1 MSEVD
6 QEARLQRE
14 VIASKLAEWARLAAK
29 ALTTARTA
37 AAPKFDALKRASVR
51 EAQRVKDWGTA
62 KLAEIR
68 ADSPQTV
75 EAVPDDSERWW
86 RQGWQKLT
94 QPGVSAKTA
103 ALIGEMDGV
112 EFPFHNL
119 IEAKTH
125 ALLQLR
131 TAARLGCE
139 AEIQLHAQQ
148 CVAQG
153 WPMEFIH
160 AARNGI
166 RNPGFSEQENLL
178 LRYAD
183 DIARTPTDVDLQ
195 TSREL
200 RRHFTQPQIAEITA
214 SICYENFRARY
225 RNALSFQTEL
235 TAELEAFS
243 RR

>member
-14 VIASKLAEWARLAAK
+14 LIASKLTEWTRLAAK
-29 ALTTARTA
+29 GLTSARTA
-37 AAPKFDALKRASVR
+37 ATPKFDALKRASVR
-51 EAQRVKDWGTA
+51 GAHRVKDWGAA

-68 ADSPQTV
+68 ADSPKTV
-75 EAVPDDSERWW
+75 EAVADDSERWW

-94 QPGVSAKTA
+94 QPGMSSKTA
-103 ALIGEMDGV
+103 TVIAEMDAV
-112 EFPFHNL
+112 EFPFQNL

-131 TAARLGCE
+131 SAARLGCE

-153 WPMEFIH
+153 WPMELIH
-160 AARNGI
+160 AARNGV
-166 RNPGFSEQENLL
+166 RNPGFTDQENLL

-225 RNALSFQTEL
+225 RNALSFQSEL